1 MRVLVLVACVAWTLA
16 VALAGSDSQ
25 GRAGV
30 DAIADAQITP
40 IGPPIS
46 YNLTTILATSACIA
60 LATLASILSLFFV
73 VASRWAGLGQV
84 DFNPAATPSSLSSAS
99 QSDASDGTLTAP
111 KTTCLFVLREGE
123 SPYAIFA
130 PSKQTSTSA
139 RVQAVLEVVLPAAI
153 KAVNWTAKLSGT
165 YAPWFRPSHWFLPS
179 DVESMLRIASWCTGL
194 TDFGDTGF
202 LKALALCV
210 HDTEKY
216 ASLTPFGR
224 IAIWL
229 DVQRMLQGRLRL
241 VDCRKRFPEIEEQQI
256 RAPMVILGM
265 PRTGTTLLYN
275 LLSLDYEQFRSPRSW
290 ECRYVYP
297 PPQAETF
304 RTDPRVAL
312 MEDTLRAVH
321 AVIPDLRT
329 IHPMY
334 PEGPQETF
342 ELMCYDMTSFV
353 IPFTHINAP
362 TYLEWFMRSD
372 ITPTYEFLK
381 WQLKYLQWRGP
392 KAPQW
397 LLKSPEHIFSL
408 RSMLKVFPDA
418 RIICT
423 HRDPVKVISSA
434 HSLMRCFR
442 SLTSDPVDNSMI
454 APLWAPHLA
463 RALDDMIDLRETAT
477 LGADSSGDEEEAFIG
492 DEESADESGDDSS
505 SSSGSSRGGARSLT
519 SSSGR
524 SNRSSDCA
532 AREGARPD
540 GVDALQE
547 WDSSLAVDV
556 QFHEFVRNPIGE
568 IKRIY
573 AHFGDELLPVAEA
586 RMQRYLDEDRLERK
600 AHRHVYKWE
609 DTCLDKDQERK
620 RFARYVKYFNVAQ
633 EG

>member
-1 MRVLVLVACVAWTLA
+1 MRVLVLVACVAWTLS
-16 VALAGSDSQ
+16 VALAGDASQ
-25 GRAGV
+25 DRAGA
-30 DAIADAQITP
+30 DAIVDAQITP
-40 IGPPIS
+40 NSSPFRS
-46 YNLTTILATSACIA
+46 NLTAILATLACIV
-60 LATLASILSLFFV
+60 LATLASTLCVIFV
-73 VASRWAGLGQV
+73 VASRWAGLGPV
-84 DFNPAATPSSLSSAS
+84 NFKPAAT
-99 QSDASDGTLTAP
+99 QDGTSDATLTSL
-111 KTTCLFVLREGE
+111 KTACSFALLEGE

-130 PSKQTSTSA
+130 PSKPTSTRA
-139 RVQAVLEVVLPAAI
+139 RVQAVLDVVLPAAV

-165 YAPWFRPSHWFLPS
+165 YAPWFRPSHWFLPT
-179 DVESMLRIASWCTGL
+179 DVESMLRVASWCTGL
-194 TDFGDTGF
+194 NDFGDTGF
-202 LKALALCV
+202 LKGLALCV
-210 HDTEKY
+210 RDTEKY

-241 VDCRKRFPEIEEQQI
+241 IDCRKRFPEIEEQQI

-275 LLSLDYEQFRSPRSW
+275 LLSLDYERFRSPRSW
-290 ECRYVYP
+290 ECRYMYP

-312 MEDTLRAVH
+312 MDDSLRAVH
-321 AVIPDLRT
+321 AVIPDLHT

-477 LGADSSGDEEEAFIG
+477 LGADSSGDEEEAFGG

-505 SSSGSSRGGARSLT
+505 SSASSRGGARSLS

-524 SNRSSDCA
+524 SSRSSDCA
-532 AREGARPD
+532 TREAARSDGA
-540 GVDALQE
+540 DALQQ

-556 QFHEFVRNPIGE
+556 RFHEFVRNPISE

-573 AHFGDELLPVAEA
+573 AQFGDELSPVAEA

-600 AHRHVYKWE
+600 AHRHMYKWE

-620 RFARYVKYFNVAQ
+620 RFARYVKYFDVAQ

>member
-1 MRVLVLVACVAWTLA
+1 MHVLVLVACVAWTLA

-25 GRAGV
+25 GGRAGA
-30 DAIADAQITP
+30 DAVADAQITP
-40 IGPPIS
+40 S
-46 YNLTTILATSACIA
+46 
-60 LATLASILSLFFV
+60 
-73 VASRWAGLGQV
+73 LGQV
-84 DFNPAATPSSLSSAS
+84 HFNPAATPSSLSSAS
-99 QSDASDGTLTAP
+99 QGDASGATLTAS
-111 KTTCLFVLREGE
+111 KTTCSFALREGE
-123 SPYAIFA
+123 SPYAIFS
-130 PSKQTSTSA
+130 PSKPTSTRA
-139 RVQAVLEVVLPAAI
+139 RVQAVLEVVLPAAV
-153 KAVNWTAKLSGT
+153 KAVSWTAKLSGT
-165 YAPWFRPSHWFLPS
+165 YAPWFRPSHWFLPT
-179 DVESMLRIASWCTGL
+179 DVESMLRVASWCTGL
-194 TDFGDTGF
+194 TEFGDTGF
-202 LKALALCV
+202 LKPLALCA
-210 HDTEKY
+210 HDMEKH
-216 ASLTPFGR
+216 ARLTPFGR

-275 LLSLDYEQFRSPRSW
+275 LLSLDYERFRSPRSW

-297 PPQAETF
+297 PPLAETF
-304 RTDPRVAL
+304 RADPRIAL
-312 MEDTLRAVH
+312 MDGTFRAVH
-321 AVIPDLRT
+321 AVIPDLPS

-342 ELMCYDMTSFV
+342 ELMCYDLTSFI
-353 IPFTHINAP
+353 IPFTHISAP
-362 TYLEWFMRSD
+362 TYLEWFMRAD

-392 KAPQW
+392 KAAQW

-442 SLTSDPVDNSMI
+442 SLASDSVDNSMI

-463 RALDDMIDLRETAT
+463 RALDAMIDLRETAT
-477 LGADSSGDEEEAFIG
+477 LGADSSGDEEENG
-492 DEESADESGDDSS
+492 VSADESGDDSS
-505 SSSGSSRGGARSLT
+505 SSSSSSRKGARSLI

-524 SNRSSDCA
+524 SSRSSDSA
-532 AREGARPD
+532 AREGAPSD
-540 GVDALQE
+540 GVDALQH

-556 QFHEFVRNPIGE
+556 RFHEFVRNPIGE

-573 AHFGDELLPVAEA
+573 LHFGDELSPVAEA
-586 RMQRYLDEDRLERK
+586 RMHRYLDEDRLERK

-609 DTCLDKDQERK
+609 DTCLDKDQERI